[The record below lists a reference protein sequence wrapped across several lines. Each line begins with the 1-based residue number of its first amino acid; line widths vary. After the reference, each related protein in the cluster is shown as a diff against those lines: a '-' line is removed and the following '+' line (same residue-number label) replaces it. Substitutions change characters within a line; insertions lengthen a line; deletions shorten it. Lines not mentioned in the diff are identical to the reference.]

1 MDARPAV
8 PASRRH
14 TSEHAVTRPFIAVP
28 AIRSPRI
35 AGLRRSGVVAAD
47 KICEAIFRAG
57 GDPFLLPPGD
67 AIHDRLRFTHG
78 AVVPGGSDLD
88 PASYGQTRDEGTE
101 DTDRVQDAYDI
112 AFTTALLDL
121 QVPFLAIC
129 RGMQVLNVALG
140 GTLVQHL
147 DETTVAH
154 RQTMHRVTLDAGCAT
169 AIVMG
174 GQTFEVSSYHH
185 QAVDRLGHGLR
196 VVGRADDGCI
206 EVVEHRSAPVL
217 AVQWHP
223 EDDADVAPHEQRLFD
238 SIVAD
243 ADLRRREN
251 ATTPT
256 AMVHSTQES

>member
-1 MDARPAV
+1 
-8 PASRRH
+8 
-14 TSEHAVTRPFIAVP
+14 VTRPFIAVS

-57 GDPFLLPPGD
+57 GDPFLLPPGH
-67 AIHDRLRFTHG
+67 AIHDRLRFAHG
-78 AVVPGGSDLD
+78 AVLPGGSDID
-88 PASYGQTRDEGTE
+88 PATYGQIRDEGIGE
-101 DTDRVQDAYDI
+101 TDPVQDAYDI
-112 AFTTALLDL
+112 AFATALLDL
-121 QVPFLAIC
+121 QIPFLAIC

-147 DETTVAH
+147 NETTVAH
-154 RQTMHRVTLDAGCAT
+154 RQKHRVTLDAGCAT
-169 AIVMG
+169 AIAMG
-174 GQTFEVSSYHH
+174 AQTFEVSSYHH
-185 QAVDRLGHGLR
+185 QAVDRLGDGLR

-243 ADLRRREN
+243 ADLHREN
-251 ATTPT
+251 SNAPT
-256 AMVHSTQES
+256 AIAHSTQEG

>member
-1 MDARPAV
+1 
-8 PASRRH
+8 
-14 TSEHAVTRPFIAVP
+14 VTRPFIAVP
-28 AIRSPRI
+28 AIRSSKM

-47 KICEAIFRAG
+47 KVCEAIFRAG

-67 AIHDRLRFTHG
+67 AIHDRLRFAHG
-78 AVVPGGSDLD
+78 AVVPGGADLD
-88 PASYGQTRDEGTE
+88 PTTYGQIRDKGTGE
-101 DTDRVQDAYDI
+101 TDAVQDAYDI
-112 AFTTALLDL
+112 AFTTAVLDFGI
-121 QVPFLAIC
+121 PFLAIC

-147 DETTVAH
+147 NETTVAH
-154 RQTMHRVTLDAGCAT
+154 RQAMHRVTLDPGCAT

-174 GQTFEVSSYHH
+174 GHTFEVSSYHH
-185 QAVDRLGHGLR
+185 QAVDRLGNGLR

-243 ADLRRREN
+243 ADLQRREN
-251 ATTPT
+251 GAYPT
-256 AMVHSTQES
+256 AMARTTQGRLT

>member
-1 MDARPAV
+1 V
-8 PASRRH
+8 N
-14 TSEHAVTRPFIAVP
+14 RPFIAVA

-57 GDPFLLPPGD
+57 GDPFLLPPGG
-67 AIHDRLRFTHG
+67 AIHQRLRFAHG
-78 AVVPGGSDLD
+78 AVVPGGADLD
-88 PASYGQTRDEGTE
+88 PTTYGHFRDEGTE
-101 DTDRVQDAYDI
+101 ETDPVQDAYDI

-121 QVPFLAIC
+121 QIPFLAIC

-147 DETTVAH
+147 NETTVAH
-154 RQTMHRVTLDAGCAT
+154 RRAMHRVTLDAGCAT

-185 QAVDRLGHGLR
+185 QAVDQLGAGLR

-206 EVVEHRSAPVL
+206 EAVEHRSAPVL

-251 ATTPT
+251 STAPT
-256 AMVHSTQES
+256 AMARTLTSQRREI